1 MKTVLV
7 GLFAL
12 SASIGS
18 IANASSI
25 DTTCSDASQSF
36 HFSGHGGG
44 TDAVSIRTDHRG
56 NKVELSTYEDQITL
70 EFKTVATLPD
80 ERGNRWFARVSV
92 EQITIR
98 PLGKTVLPDAY
109 SRLKNAD
116 GSLTETVLCK
126 TSYVSSP
133 IFKK

>member
-1 MKTVLV
+1 MKTVFV
-7 GLFAL
+7 GLLAL
-12 SASIGS
+12 VASTGS
-18 IANASSI
+18 IAQASSI
-25 DTTCSDASQSF
+25 DTSCSDASQSF

-44 TDAVSIRTDHRG
+44 TDAVSIRIDHEGR
-56 NKVELSTYEDQITL
+56 KVDLSTYEDQISL
-70 EFKTVATLPD
+70 EFKTLATLPD

-98 PLGKTVLPDAY
+98 PVGKTVLPDAY

-116 GSLTETVLCK
+116 GSLTETVICK
-126 TSYVSSP
+126 TSFVSSP